1 MASNPKK
8 SRQGANFCLG
18 KNLRL
23 DALNYILCFRGLQ
36 GVIEKFKKPEF
47 TPRPAHPEL
56 PHPFHQSRAAQ
67 SVHPEQR

>member
-23 DALNYILCFRGLQ
+23 DAINYTLCFRGLQ
-36 GVIEKFKKPEF
+36 GVIEKFKKPEIYPPF
-47 TPRPAHPEL
+47 ILNSPHSVNPEP
-56 PHPFHQSRAAQ
+56 PHPFILN
-67 SVHPEQR
+67 SVE